1 MRRGHD
7 NNYNLIL
14 QNGILTISAY
24 SNAIIDIEKDNQ
36 SSEVRIYNI
45 FGQFVRNITAT
56 DISQLSN
63 ILPSGVYI
71 INGKKY
77 YIK

>member
-1 MRRGHD
+1 MI
-7 NNYNLIL
+7 NYEQIL
-14 QNGILTISAY
+14 NMADEK
-24 SNAIIDIEKDNQ
+24 IDIEKDNQ
-36 SSEVRIYNI
+36 SSEIRIYNI
-45 FGQFVRNITAT
+45 FGQFVKNIKAT